1 MEGGFFNEKGKAHA
15 GRETIPPDLAQR
27 CLRIATYMLEHHATI
42 RQAAKA
48 FGLSKSSVHKDMH
61 QRLPQLSESL
71 GRQVELLLQYNKA
84 VRHLRGGHAKEIPG
98 GPCGGGIRCG
108 HAAVVYFAA
117 RTCYNAY
124 DIPIF

>member
-1 MEGGFFNEKGKAHA
+1 MRKDKRTPA

-27 CLRIATYMLEHHATI
+27 CLRIATYMLEHHATV

-84 VRHLRGGHAKEIPG
+84 VRHAETVSG
-98 GPCGGGIRCG
+98 GPCGGGVPCG

>member
-1 MEGGFFNEKGKAHA
+1 MRKDKRTPA

-27 CLRIATYMLEHHATI
+27 CLRIATYMLEHH
-42 RQAAKA
+42 A

-84 VRHLRGGHAKEIPG
+84 VRHLRGG
-98 GPCGGGIRCG
+98 
-108 HAAVVYFAA
+108 AATRKKFLEARAA
-117 RTCYNAY
+117 EDSPAVMRQ
-124 DIPIF
+124 

>member
-1 MEGGFFNEKGKAHA
+1 MRKDKRTPA

-27 CLRIATYMLEHHATI
+27 CLRIATYMLEHHATV

-84 VRHLRGGHAKEIPG
+84 VRHLRGGAATRKKFLEARAAEDSPAVMQRIPLRS
-98 GPCGGGIRCG
+98 CGSSLLCSP
-108 HAAVVYFAA
+108 
-117 RTCYNAY
+117 NML
-124 DIPIF
+124 

>member
-1 MEGGFFNEKGKAHA
+1 MKKEKRAPA

-27 CLRIATYMLEHHATI
+27 CLRIANYMLEHHATV

-61 QRLPQLSESL
+61 QRLPQLHESL

-84 VRHLRGGHAKEIPG
+84 VRHLRGG
-98 GPCGGGIRCG
+98 
-108 HAAVVYFAA
+108 AATRKKFLDARTAEESTPAA
-117 RTCYNAY
+117 RR
-124 DIPIF
+124 

>member
-1 MEGGFFNEKGKAHA
+1 MKGLPEERAV
-15 GRETIPPDLAQR
+15 RLAQY
-27 CLRIATYMLEHHATI
+27 IIEKDATV

-84 VRHLRGGHAKEIPG
+84 VRHLRGG
-98 GPCGGGIRCG
+98 
-108 HAAVVYFAA
+108 AATRKKFLEARAA
-117 RTCYNAY
+117 EDSPAVMRQ
-124 DIPIF
+124 

>member
-1 MEGGFFNEKGKAHA
+1 MRKDKRTPA

-27 CLRIATYMLEHHATI
+27 CLRIATYMLEHHATV

-71 GRQVELLLQYNKA
+71 GRQVELLCNTTRPCATCGAAQPRGKGFWRP
-84 VRHLRGGHAKEIPG
+84 VRRRIPLRS
-98 GPCGGGIRCG
+98 CGSSLLCSP
-108 HAAVVYFAA
+108 
-117 RTCYNAY
+117 NML
-124 DIPIF
+124 

>member
-1 MEGGFFNEKGKAHA
+1 MRKEKRTPA

-27 CLRIATYMLEHHATI
+27 CLRIATYMLEHHATV

-84 VRHLRGGHAKEIPG
+84 VRHLRGG
-98 GPCGGGIRCG
+98 
-108 HAAVVYFAA
+108 AATRKKFLEARAA
-117 RTCYNAY
+117 EDSPAVMRQ
-124 DIPIF
+124 